1 MNLRAS
7 IVLALVVPWIFGS
20 CAFTFPASSSAE
32 VKRVEVARTQKDQG
46 SDKAEEIPTVPVIVF
61 ADKLHTGLI
70 LQLDWLKENGYVPP
84 PGIGSKPW
92 VAFSWGDETAYVQKE
107 WLGIGQLNHALFQR
121 SRSVMEIIPFDY
133 NVPSICHHQRLY
145 LGHAH
150 DSDGAKL
157 AAFLNA
163 CAIRD
168 ENGVPETLGESSWG
182 GGRMIR
188 SPHSY
193 YFPRIC
199 NVWTVEALKSAGFSM
214 LTPTGLSADGV
225 IRQVTKRKNGFQKI
239 WDPDWQME
247 EE

>member
-7 IVLALVVPWIFGS
+7 IVLALGVPWTFGS

-32 VKRVEVARTQKDQG
+32 VKRVEVARSVEKKDV
-46 SDKAEEIPTVPVIVF
+46 APEIPTVPVIVF
-61 ADKLHTGLI
+61 ADNLHTGLI
-70 LQLDWLKENGYVPP
+70 LQLDWLKEHGYVPP
-84 PGIGSKPW
+84 PDIGSKPW
-92 VAFSWGDETAYVQKE
+92 VAFSWGDETAYVQHE
-107 WLGIGQLNHALFQR
+107 WLSMGQMARALFWP

-133 NVPSICHHQRLY
+133 NVPSICQKQRLY

-150 DSDGAKL
+150 DSDGARL

-168 ENGVPETLGESSWG
+168 ENGVPETIGESSWG

-188 SPHSY
+188 SPHNY

-199 NVWTVEALKSAGFSM
+199 NVWTVEALKAAGFSM

-225 IRQVTKRKNGFQKI
+225 IRQVTRRNNGFQQI
-239 WDPDWQME
+239 WDPEWRME
-247 EE
+247 EKE